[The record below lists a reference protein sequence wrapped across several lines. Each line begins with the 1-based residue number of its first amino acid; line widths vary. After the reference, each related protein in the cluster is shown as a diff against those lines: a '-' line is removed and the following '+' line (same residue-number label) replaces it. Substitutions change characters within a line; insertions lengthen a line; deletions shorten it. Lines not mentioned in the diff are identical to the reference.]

1 MDVMKRCRC
10 NGYNCPDL
18 NFRSLYEEHR
28 LLFATLLCINIQY
41 ETANIFSEEELAL
54 LLQGRMVT
62 PLFSHVPLLPLVVPA
77 LSLPHLTPSFQ
88 IILPPFKSSSLHP
101 LNPS

>member
-1 MDVMKRCRC
+1 MHVMKRCRC

-18 NFRSLYEEHR
+18 TFRSLYEEHR

-62 PLFSHVPLLPLVVPA
+62 PLFSHVPLLPLVVP

-88 IILPPFKSSSLHP
+88 IILPPFKSSSIHP
-101 LNPS
+101 LNPF